1 MKWIKTRFNFL
12 SEEAK
17 IKDVIL
23 PVQSKEVKRIWGEKW
38 LELEEIEPTQK
49 IKQGKWKLSEEDKIK
64 VFNKFFQVDLNE
76 IYKKFEALPDNLNEI
91 INKALD
97 TKPLEKEYS
106 KDQILRLFNDFDIK
120 KPTINQVSFFF
131 TNIFK
136 KISVG
141 ESRQDEVI
149 MRDETGRPINDEET
163 GRPMKRKREEGEII
177 FSNNLVNIVSFLQ
190 DFNTLF
196 PDKTVNFQD
205 FSSGDISRLISSSRE
220 DFSGDEYIVEIDV
233 YSKDLY
239 LSINHNPKDILNM
252 SISRFYSSC
261 QHLYSG
267 GWRERL
273 LSNVFDPNSI
283 PAFLVFDSPITQVDQ
298 IISESLPLSRMMI
311 RNIET
316 PERKEEPILFFDRA
330 YPDRMKEL
338 FTEIVE
344 KYSGNKE
351 TTESVRNYLFT
362 PDIPTDLSLREP
374 YMDNLQLVQGKYIG
388 KNTTSLHLT
397 MNFDWS
403 TVLVSPSANIKEIVI
418 QTVNLP
424 SNLLEIPFKLNWV
437 KFQYLKLNDLTSF
450 SNIDTKSFAFD
461 KCKISDKTIESLSE
475 FDVKNLS
482 FISCKINNL
491 DLSELQE
498 LDTLELLFTIDSDN
512 LDSVLSSVKIK
523 NKLVLSSDLVSDKKN
538 KELVNEL
545 KKKGLKIEIIGPRI

>member
-351 TTESVRNYLFT
+351 TTESVRHYLFT

-512 LDSVLSSVKIK
+512 LESVLSSVKIK

>member
-316 PERKEEPILFFDRA
+316 TERKEEPILFFDRA

-482 FISCKINNL
+482 FISCKTNNL

-512 LDSVLSSVKIK
+512 LESVLSSVKIK

>member
-311 RNIET
+311 GNIET

>member
-316 PERKEEPILFFDRA
+316 QERKEEPILFFDRA

-512 LDSVLSSVKIK
+512 LESVLSSVKIK

>member
-196 PDKTVNFQD
+196 PDKTVNFMD

-482 FISCKINNL
+482 FISCKTNNL

-512 LDSVLSSVKIK
+512 LESVLSSVKIK

>member
-498 LDTLELLFTIDSDN
+498 LDTLEILFTIDSDN
-512 LDSVLSSVKIK
+512 LESVLSSVKIK

>member
-190 DFNTLF
+190 DFNIF
-196 PDKTVNFQD
+196 HPV
-205 FSSGDISRLISSSRE
+205 I
-220 DFSGDEYIVEIDV
+220 Y
-233 YSKDLY
+233 
-239 LSINHNPKDILNM
+239 
-252 SISRFYSSC
+252 
-261 QHLYSG
+261 
-267 GWRERL
+267 
-273 LSNVFDPNSI
+273 
-283 PAFLVFDSPITQVDQ
+283 
-298 IISESLPLSRMMI
+298 
-311 RNIET
+311 
-316 PERKEEPILFFDRA
+316 
-330 YPDRMKEL
+330 
-338 FTEIVE
+338 
-344 KYSGNKE
+344 
-351 TTESVRNYLFT
+351 
-362 PDIPTDLSLREP
+362 
-374 YMDNLQLVQGKYIG
+374 QG
-388 KNTTSLHLT
+388 
-397 MNFDWS
+397 
-403 TVLVSPSANIKEIVI
+403 
-418 QTVNLP
+418 
-424 SNLLEIPFKLNWV
+424 
-437 KFQYLKLNDLTSF
+437 
-450 SNIDTKSFAFD
+450 
-461 KCKISDKTIESLSE
+461 
-475 FDVKNLS
+475 
-482 FISCKINNL
+482 
-491 DLSELQE
+491 
-498 LDTLELLFTIDSDN
+498 
-512 LDSVLSSVKIK
+512 
-523 NKLVLSSDLVSDKKN
+523 
-538 KELVNEL
+538 
-545 KKKGLKIEIIGPRI
+545 

>member
-64 VFNKFFQVDLNE
+64 VFNRFFQVDLNE

-491 DLSELQE
+491 DLSDLQE

-512 LDSVLSSVKIK
+512 LESVLSSVKIK